1 MKTKKQFKYFSIFN
15 YEKEQEYLSEMHRNG
30 WKFLRVTGIGVFHF
44 EECEPAD
51 VVYQLDYNKEGHS
64 HKAEYV
70 QMFHDCGWEYIQDYA
85 DFSYFRKNVSDMHG
99 DEEIFCD
106 DASRLALMERI
117 YKGRLLPLVIL
128 FSAVEFPQ
136 FVFNLLSQN
145 YGLAAVLGAIV
156 GLYLWVFASF
166 GIKMAKFKKNM
177 RE

>member
-1 MKTKKQFKYFSIFN
+1 
-15 YEKEQEYLSEMHRNG
+15 
-30 WKFLRVTGIGVFHF
+30 
-44 EECEPAD
+44 
-51 VVYQLDYNKEGHS
+51 
-64 HKAEYV
+64 
-70 QMFHDCGWEYIQDYA
+70 
-85 DFSYFRKNVSDMHG
+85 MHG